1 MVGVRRL
8 SRDVSGKLREREV
21 TGYDFPDV
29 RWLWLGRCGVHT
41 WFSLVSVKQSLQWKL
56 PSVLRA
62 PSTFPS
68 PADAQ
73 NFPGWMWDA
82 ESRTIPEFSEMVP
95 AEDLGESQQTESG

>member
-1 MVGVRRL
+1 M
-8 SRDVSGKLREREV
+8 
-21 TGYDFPDV
+21 
-29 RWLWLGRCGVHT
+29 HT
-41 WFSLVSVKQSLQWKL
+41 RFSLVSVKQSLQWKL
-56 PSVLRA
+56 PSVLRT

-95 AEDLGESQQTESG
+95 AEDLGESQQTEWVALFNKHPSACPGAAVLGLPLPASSLWLPV